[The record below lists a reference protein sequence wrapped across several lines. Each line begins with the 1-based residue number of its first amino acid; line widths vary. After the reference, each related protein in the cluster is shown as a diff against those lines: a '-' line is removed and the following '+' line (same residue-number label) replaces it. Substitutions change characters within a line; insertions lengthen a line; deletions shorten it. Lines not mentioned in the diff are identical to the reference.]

1 MEKGLAGAMVWS
13 MDTDDF
19 QGDCADSN
27 SDGYVN
33 YPLMR
38 TINKAIETSLEDI
51 KRNQLNVI
59 PHNDKEHKISN
70 RAAKSER
77 QFNLFL
83 FIFVM
88 VYKCFWFN
96 Y

>member
-19 QGDCADSN
+19 QGDCADSK

-38 TINKAIETSLEDI
+38 TINKAIENSLDDI
-51 KRNQLNVI
+51 KRNQHNVI
-59 PHNDKEHKISN
+59 PHNDKENKISN
-70 RAAKSER
+70 GAMKLES
-77 QFNLFL
+77 QLNLFL
-83 FIFVM
+83 FTFIV
-88 VYKCFWFN
+88 VYKC